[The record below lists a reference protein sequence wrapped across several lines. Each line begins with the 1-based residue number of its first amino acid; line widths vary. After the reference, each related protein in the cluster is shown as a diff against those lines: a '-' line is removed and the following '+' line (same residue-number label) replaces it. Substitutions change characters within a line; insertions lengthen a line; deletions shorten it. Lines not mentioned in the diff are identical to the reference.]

1 MGAWTRGSTRAWRR
15 TRLSVLARDRAMV
28 DPSTGR
34 PWKCRAHD
42 EGWCTRKRAGV
53 HACEGIMEHAHHTM
67 GRARTGDD
75 PRYIVG
81 ACETCNLWIGDP
93 GRGTDPPAVAVTRW

>member
-1 MGAWTRGSTRAWRR
+1 
-15 TRLSVLARDRAMV
+15 
-28 DPSTGR
+28 
-34 PWKCRAHD
+34 
-42 EGWCTRKRAGV
+42 
-53 HACEGIMEHAHHTM
+53 MEHAHHTL

-93 GRGTDPPAVAVTRW
+93 GAVVGDPPTVPVTRW